1 MQEVRMQKRMLASLW
16 LVAALL
22 VVARAPILA
31 QSVSTNQNPPAPLGK
46 LVDVG
51 GYRVHLYCTGTGSPT
66 VVILGAGYSFD
77 WGLVQP
83 EVAGI
88 TQVCAYDHSGSA
100 WSDEDPK
107 EKDSCALRV

>member
-1 MQEVRMQKRMLASLW
+1 MLATCEKQPLSGTSNMVFCKCLTIF
-16 LVAALL
+16 LALL
-22 VVARAPILA
+22 CALPIGTLA
-31 QSVSTNQNPPAPLGK
+31 QKADTGQNPPAPLGK

-83 EVAGI
+83 EAAGI

-107 EKDSCALRV
+107 E